1 MSWSRRWR
9 IDSRERLTAVLSA
22 LSRTLVEPR
31 APLELILRTERREKT
46 HEQRKLWHV
55 MMVDL
60 APLLGLTPA
69 ETKLLIKRLFFGVS
83 VKIVKI
89 ADREVPIELVPSSED
104 LERKEYSDL
113 IDFTIRFA
121 AEQGFMIADRRS
133 Q

>member
-1 MSWSRRWR
+1 MAWTRRWR
-9 IDSRERLTAVLSA
+9 IDSKRRLLAVAGLISH
-22 LSRTLVEPR
+22 TLVSES
-31 APLELILRTERREKT
+31 APLELILRTERKEKT

-83 VKIVKI
+83 VKVVKI
-89 ADREVPIELVPSSED
+89 AGHEVPIELVPSSED
-104 LERKEYSDL
+104 LEAKEYSDL

-121 AEQGFMIADRRS
+121 AEQGFMIVDRRS